1 MKIVVTGAIGH
12 IGSYVVRD
20 LGAQFPN
27 AEIAMI
33 DNMMTQRYPSLFNLP
48 TKGNYHFIEGDV
60 NSIDLKSVF
69 SDANVVIHLA
79 AITDAA
85 GSFDRPE
92 ELENNNYQSTVK
104 VANACICLLYTSP
117 SPRD

>member
-1 MKIVVTGAIGH
+1 MEKGRVKIVVTGAIGH

-20 LGAQFPN
+20 LGTQFPN

-85 GSFDRPE
+85 GSFDCPE
-92 ELENNNYQSTVK
+92 S
-104 VANACICLLYTSP
+104 
-117 SPRD
+117 